1 METVIWC
8 SEKAAGLA
16 RACRREK
23 DLFQL
28 LVEVRARMENDFYY
42 NLNIIILFT
51 MSIAVNFFIFL
62 KEKTG
67 DEKNAAF
74 SQDFKTLA
82 DVLIQETVRHDLGK
96 HYPELM
102 EHIHVIF

>member
-1 METVIWC
+1 MRRFLETVIWC

-42 NLNIIILFT
+42 NLNILVLFT
-51 MSIAVNFFIFL
+51 MSIAVKI
-62 KEKTG
+62 
-67 DEKNAAF
+67 
-74 SQDFKTLA
+74 
-82 DVLIQETVRHDLGK
+82 
-96 HYPELM
+96 
-102 EHIHVIF
+102 

>member
-1 METVIWC
+1 MRRFLETVIWC

-42 NLNIIILFT
+42 NLNIN
-51 MSIAVNFFIFL
+51 SIHYVNCCNFFYFP
-62 KEKTG
+62 K
-67 DEKNAAF
+67 
-74 SQDFKTLA
+74 
-82 DVLIQETVRHDLGK
+82 GK
-96 HYPELM
+96 DRR
-102 EHIHVIF
+102 